1 MTASG
6 MGTLIRGRHLL
17 TASAPESIADGAV
30 RISGDKIDALGAW
43 ADVRA
48 AYPDDEVLGGPNDIV
63 TPGFV
68 NTHGHFSEGLVTGI
82 AEQYTLWEWL
92 TALIRPVA
100 FALDEEMAYVGT
112 ILAGAQML
120 RTGITVANDMFVY
133 HPADDRPATVGVVR
147 GLEDL
152 GMRGVLSFGA
162 QDSYAPIAISRV
174 MEEHEA
180 LREATAASRLSRF
193 RVGIVAVGAQSPEL
207 FERTIR
213 LAVDN
218 GHGVHVHLQEV
229 REEVTSSRNAYGVTT
244 IAHCARS
251 GLFEAPTLAAHC
263 VWVDHHDRELLA
275 RHGVGVAHNPV
286 ANMILA
292 SGVCPVREL
301 RSLGVPVGLGVDGP
315 GSNDRQDMLEVIKS
329 AILLQR
335 IHHLE
340 ATALSAREAF
350 EMATTGGARAL
361 GLQDQLGSLEV
372 GKAADI
378 VVFDGTSPALANIHD
393 PFQAVAYC
401 AGPREVKDV
410 WIAGRRVLA
419 AGSVVGVDLAAIVE
433 RSRPLARTL
442 ARRAGLSSLSML
454 A

>member
-1 MTASG
+1 
-6 MGTLIRGRHLL
+6 
-17 TASAPESIADGAV
+17 
-30 RISGDKIDALGAW
+30 
-43 ADVRA
+43 
-48 AYPDDEVLGGPNDIV
+48 
-63 TPGFV
+63 
-68 NTHGHFSEGLVTGI
+68 
-82 AEQYTLWEWL
+82 
-92 TALIRPVA
+92 
-100 FALDEEMAYVGT
+100 
-112 ILAGAQML
+112 
-120 RTGITVANDMFVY
+120 
-133 HPADDRPATVGVVR
+133 
-147 GLEDL
+147 
-152 GMRGVLSFGA
+152 
-162 QDSYAPIAISRV
+162 
-174 MEEHEA
+174 
-180 LREATAASRLSRF
+180 
-193 RVGIVAVGAQSPEL
+193 
-207 FERTIR
+207 
-213 LAVDN
+213 
-218 GHGVHVHLQEV
+218 
-229 REEVTSSRNAYGVTT
+229 
-244 IAHCARS
+244 
-251 GLFEAPTLAAHC
+251 
-263 VWVDHHDRELLA
+263 
-275 RHGVGVAHNPV
+275 
-286 ANMILA
+286 MILA